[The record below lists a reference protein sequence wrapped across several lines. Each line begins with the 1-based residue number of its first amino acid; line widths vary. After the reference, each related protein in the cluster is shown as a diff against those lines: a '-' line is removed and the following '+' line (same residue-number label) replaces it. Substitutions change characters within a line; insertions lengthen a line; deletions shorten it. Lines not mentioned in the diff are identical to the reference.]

1 MAAPTNGT
9 VVLVRFPV
17 PNCGLPSSWL
27 KRERAILSSV
37 RLRASHIPIQQQS
50 NSSIAI
56 SKRERLTGQ
65 ATCGLESFFTANEII
80 IARIIGE
87 IGQPKLI
94 KILDA
99 VIALFE
105 ASK

>member
-1 MAAPTNGT
+1 
-9 VVLVRFPV
+9 
-17 PNCGLPSSWL
+17 
-27 KRERAILSSV
+27 
-37 RLRASHIPIQQQS
+37 
-50 NSSIAI
+50 
-56 SKRERLTGQ
+56 LTGQ